1 MRSNAKQQTRLMV
14 GLMQVHKDIKQG
26 SQEWLNMRLGLIT
39 CSEIK
44 TIRADGAGAQTYING
59 LAYERITG
67 ESSAV
72 FSGNLWTDRGHE
84 LEPVAREA
92 YERKTGFKVEQ
103 VSFIKN
109 LGFGYSPD
117 GLVGDNGLIEIKAKQ
132 PKDQITLLRS
142 GNIPNEHLDQ
152 LDGGLLCSNREWID
166 FVAYCPNLPIFIK
179 RVYAKDRTQQIE
191 KLNELIAKYNV
202 QIEDVANQISE
213 MY

>member
-1 MRSNAKQQTRLMV
+1 MEIF
-14 GLMQVHKDIKQG
+14 KDIDQG

-72 FSGNLWTDRGHE
+72 FAGNQWTDRGHE

-92 YERKTGFKVEQ
+92 YERKTGFEVEQ

>member
-1 MRSNAKQQTRLMV
+1 MMEV
-14 GLMQVHKDIKQG
+14 FKDIEQG

-117 GLVGDNGLIEIKAKQ
+117 GIVGDNGLIEIKAKQ
-132 PKDQITLLRS
+132 PKDQIAMLRS
-142 GNIPNEHLDQ
+142 GNIPSEHLDQ

-179 RVYAKDRTQQIE
+179 RVYAKDRIQQIE
-191 KLNELIAKYNV
+191 KLNELIAKYSV

>member
-1 MRSNAKQQTRLMV
+1 MEIF
-14 GLMQVHKDIKQG
+14 KDIDQG

-72 FSGNLWTDRGHE
+72 FSGNLWTERGHE

-117 GLVGDNGLIEIKAKQ
+117 GLVDDNGLIEIKAKQ
-132 PKDQITLLRS
+132 PKDQIAILRS
-142 GNIPNEHLDQ
+142 GDIPKEHLDQ

-166 FVAYCPNLPIFIK
+166 FVAYCQNLPIFIK
-179 RVYAKDRTQQIE
+179 RVYAKDRIQQIE

>member
-1 MRSNAKQQTRLMV
+1 MMEV
-14 GLMQVHKDIKQG
+14 FKDIDQG

-72 FSGNLWTDRGHE
+72 FAGNQWTDRGHE
-84 LEPVAREA
+84 LEPMAREA

-117 GLVGDNGLIEIKAKQ
+117 GLVDDNGLIEIKAKQ
-132 PKDQITLLRS
+132 PKDQIAILRS
-142 GNIPNEHLDQ
+142 GDIPKEHLDQ

-179 RVYAKDRTQQIE
+179 RVYAKDRIQQIE

>member
-1 MRSNAKQQTRLMV
+1 MEIF
-14 GLMQVHKDIKQG
+14 KDIDQG

-72 FSGNLWTDRGHE
+72 FSGNLWTERGHE

-92 YERKTGFKVEQ
+92 YERKTGFKVGQ

-117 GLVGDNGLIEIKAKQ
+117 GVVGDNGLIEIKTKQ
-132 PKDQITLLRS
+132 PKDQIALLRS
-142 GNIPNEHLDQ
+142 GDIPKEHLDQ

-179 RVYAKDRTQQIE
+179 RVYAKDRIQQIE

>member
-1 MRSNAKQQTRLMV
+1 MEIF
-14 GLMQVHKDIKQG
+14 KDIDQG

-72 FSGNLWTDRGHE
+72 FSGNLWTERGHE

-132 PKDQITLLRS
+132 PKDQIALLRS
-142 GNIPNEHLDQ
+142 GDIPKEHLDQ

-179 RVYAKDRTQQIE
+179 RVYAKDRIQQIE

-202 QIEDVANQISE
+202 QIKDVANQISE

>member
-1 MRSNAKQQTRLMV
+1 MEIF
-14 GLMQVHKDIKQG
+14 KDIDQG

-72 FSGNLWTDRGHE
+72 FSGNLWTERGHE

-117 GLVGDNGLIEIKAKQ
+117 GLVDDNGLIEIKAKQ
-132 PKDQITLLRS
+132 PKDQIAILRS
-142 GNIPNEHLDQ
+142 GDIPKEHLDQ

-166 FVAYCPNLPIFIK
+166 FVAYCQNLPIFIK

>member
-1 MRSNAKQQTRLMV
+1 MEIF
-14 GLMQVHKDIKQG
+14 KDIDQG

-72 FSGNLWTDRGHE
+72 FAGNQWTDRGHE
-84 LEPVAREA
+84 LEPMAREA

-117 GLVGDNGLIEIKAKQ
+117 GLVDDNGLIEIKAKQ
-132 PKDQITLLRS
+132 PKDQIAILRS
-142 GNIPNEHLDQ
+142 GDIPKEHLDQ

-179 RVYAKDRTQQIE
+179 RVYAKDRIQQIE

-202 QIEDVANQISE
+202 QVEDVANQISE

>member
-1 MRSNAKQQTRLMV
+1 MEV
-14 GLMQVHKDIKQG
+14 FKDIEQG

-72 FSGNLWTDRGHE
+72 FSGNLWTERGHE

-92 YERKTGFKVEQ
+92 YERKTAFEVEQ

-132 PKDQITLLRS
+132 PKDQIALLRS

-179 RVYAKDRTQQIE
+179 RVYAKDRIQQIE

>member
-1 MRSNAKQQTRLMV
+1 
-14 GLMQVHKDIKQG
+14 
-26 SQEWLNMRLGLIT
+26 MRLGLIT

-72 FSGNLWTDRGHE
+72 FSGNLWTERGHE

-132 PKDQITLLRS
+132 PKDQIALLRS
-142 GNIPNEHLDQ
+142 GDIPKEHLDQ

-179 RVYAKDRTQQIE
+179 RVYAKDRIQQIE

-202 QIEDVANQISE
+202 QIKDVANQISE

>member
-1 MRSNAKQQTRLMV
+1 MEIF
-14 GLMQVHKDIKQG
+14 KDIDQG

-72 FSGNLWTDRGHE
+72 FSGNLWTERGHE
-84 LEPVAREA
+84 LEPMAREA
-92 YERKTGFKVEQ
+92 YERKTGFEVEQ

-117 GLVGDNGLIEIKAKQ
+117 GVVGDNGLIEIKAKQ
-132 PKDQITLLRS
+132 PKDQIALLRS
-142 GNIPNEHLDQ
+142 GDIPKEHLDQ

-179 RVYAKDRTQQIE
+179 RVYAKDRIQQIE

>member
-1 MRSNAKQQTRLMV
+1 MEV
-14 GLMQVHKDIKQG
+14 FKDIEQG

-44 TIRADGAGAQTYING
+44 AIRADGAGAQTYING

-72 FSGNLWTDRGHE
+72 FVGNQWTDRGHE

-92 YERKTGFKVEQ
+92 YERKTGFEVEQ

-117 GLVGDNGLIEIKAKQ
+117 GVIGDNGLIEIKTKQ
-132 PKDQITLLRS
+132 PKDQIALLRS
-142 GNIPNEHLDQ
+142 GDIPKEHLDQ

-179 RVYAKDRTQQIE
+179 RVYAKDRIQQIE